1 MICQNCGKENREEAL
16 YCEWCGVKLEVLNEK
31 DQQFRLF
38 LSRKER
44 NSGIFW
50 SVVTLFYAWLALS
63 YWFVWFGAV
72 YSVVVIILR
81 FVQAEKVKNLSAD
94 LVQSYQNKKKLL
106 IVTLIVNVLVRWFPV
121 ALAGYWNDKTKINY
135 VMKNPEFVKQ

>member
-1 MICQNCGKENREEAL
+1 M
-16 YCEWCGVKLEVLNEK
+16 
-31 DQQFRLF
+31 
-38 LSRKER
+38 SRKKR

-121 ALAGYWNDKTKINY
+121 ALAGYWNDKIKINY
-135 VMKNPEFVKQ
+135 VMKSLEFVKQ